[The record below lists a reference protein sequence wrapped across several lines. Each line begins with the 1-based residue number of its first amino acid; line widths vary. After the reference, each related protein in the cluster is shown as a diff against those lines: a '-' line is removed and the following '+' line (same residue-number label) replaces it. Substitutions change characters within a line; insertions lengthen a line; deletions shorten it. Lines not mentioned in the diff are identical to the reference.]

1 MTENEIIKA
10 LECCR
15 DSERN
20 GNWKECLRCPAG
32 SRKWERCD
40 ASRNCI
46 DDIMTKSIDLI
57 KRQQADKQNLEI
69 ELKAMRGAA
78 NSYKAEIERLYI
90 ALEENQKTT
99 KYWKDRENTARAEA
113 IKEFAERLKEKA
125 YAHERPFEA
134 NEDRFIKLV
143 AVKDID
149 NLVVEMVGDQ
159 NA

>member
-1 MTENEIIKA
+1 MTDNEIIKA

-15 DSERN
+15 DSVRN
-20 GNWKECLRCPAG
+20 GGWKECLRCPAG
-32 SRKWERCD
+32 SRKWELCD

-46 DDIMTKSIDLI
+46 DDIMTKNIDLLN
-57 KRQQADKQNLEI
+57 RQ
-69 ELKAMRGAA
+69 
-78 NSYKAEIERLYI
+78 KAEIEEL
-90 ALEENQKTT
+90 QKY
-99 KYWKDRENTARAEA
+99 KHDYYVLKAEA

-125 YAHERPFEA
+125 FTHERPFEA